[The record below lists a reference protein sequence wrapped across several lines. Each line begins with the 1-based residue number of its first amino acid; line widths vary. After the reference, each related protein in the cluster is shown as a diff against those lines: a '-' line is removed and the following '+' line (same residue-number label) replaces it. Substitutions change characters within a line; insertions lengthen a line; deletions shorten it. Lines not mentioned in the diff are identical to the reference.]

1 MKLSIITINYNDSQ
15 GLEKTIVSVINQT
28 YRDFQYIVI
37 DGNSTDGSRD
47 VLEKYDKYIDK
58 WISEP
63 DSGIYNAM
71 NKGAYFANG
80 EYLLFL
86 NSGDYLYNKNSLEN
100 LFKNNF
106 HEDIVSCSLY
116 TYSKKNIC
124 VQTPPRKISL
134 YTFIDGS
141 SLAHPSTLISKKIFL
156 QVGGYNEDSKIVSD
170 WIFFIEAL
178 IINNCSYISFPKI
191 ILSSFNCFGVSS
203 TSTEQRLLEVQKYLG
218 GKFPRIIE
226 DYMSLKEEFISNS
239 IYWIVSRSNFFKFL
253 LIVPFKIIN
262 RVLRLRNYLGKR
274 VGIYF
279 IKS

>member
-15 GLEKTIVSVINQT
+15 GLEKTIVSVVNQT
-28 YRDFQYIVI
+28 FRDFQYIVI
-37 DGNSTDGSRD
+37 DGNSTDGSRA

-71 NKGAYFANG
+71 NKGASFANG

-86 NSGDYLYNKNSLEN
+86 NSGDYIYSKNSLEN
-100 LFKNNF
+100 LFKKSF
-106 HEDIVSCSLY
+106 CEDIVSCSLY

-124 VQTPPRKISL
+124 VQIPPRNISL

-156 QVGGYNEDSKIVSD
+156 QIGGYNEDFKIVSD
-170 WIFFIEAL
+170 WILFIEAL
-178 IINNCSYISFPKI
+178 IINNCSYVSFPEI
-191 ILSSFNCFGVSS
+191 VLSSFNCFGISS
-203 TSTEQRLLEVQKYLG
+203 VATNQRFLEGQKYLQA
-218 GKFPRIIE
+218 KFPRIIE
-226 DYMSLKEEFISNS
+226 DYLSLKEEFISNS
-239 IYWIVSRSNFFKFL
+239 VYWIITRTKLIKFL
-253 LIVPFKIIN
+253 LVMPFKIMN
-262 RVLRLRNYLGKR
+262 RVLRLRNHLGKR
-274 VGIYF
+274 VGIHF